1 MSDLLSGNV
10 ENGLELDK
18 LVYDEK
24 VVIKTWV
31 RTKEWGKWRR
41 RKDAGCR
48 E

>member
-24 VVIKTWV
+24 VVIKTLGEN
-31 RTKEWGKWRR
+31 KGMGKMEEKR
-41 RKDAGCR
+41 DVEGR